1 MKCFQKQVKWV
12 AHSNTWS
19 TTTTIL
25 HDSGVKNEEVENHK
39 SGKVDETVKHELVG
53 VHTLTSV

>member
-1 MKCFQKQVKWV
+1 MLSKQVKWIT
-12 AHSNTWS
+12 HSNTWS

-39 SGKVDETVKHELVG
+39 SDKVDKTVKHELVG